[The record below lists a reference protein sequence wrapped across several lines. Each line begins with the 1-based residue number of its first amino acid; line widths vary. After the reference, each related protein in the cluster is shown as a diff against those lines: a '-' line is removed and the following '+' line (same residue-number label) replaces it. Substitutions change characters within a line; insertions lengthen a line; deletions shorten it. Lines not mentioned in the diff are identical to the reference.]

1 MNILYIEHYAGSPKM
16 GMEFRP
22 YYLSK
27 EWIKMGHHVDMIAA
41 DYSHLRI
48 SNPKIEH
55 DFEKENIDGID
66 YYWIHTSKYKGN
78 GLQRA
83 FTIMQFVG
91 KLLLHTQ
98 QIADKLKP
106 DVIIT
111 SSTYPLDTYVG
122 QKIKQYCPQA
132 MLIHEIHDMW
142 PAVLTEVNGMSKYNP
157 FVMLM
162 QKAENSFCKNS
173 DYIVSLALYAKEYL
187 IKHGMA
193 PEKFLGI
200 SNGINKE
207 DWNNAER
214 VNKETE
220 SVFLELKK
228 NHKFIGCFFGTI
240 SNYYALPELIT
251 AVQKLNNPDIVI
263 VFVGE
268 GPFIGEIKKMA
279 QSTNSDNFVFLKR
292 IPKMQ
297 IPSMLELTDFL
308 YIGAV
313 SNTVFKYG
321 ICMNKLF
328 DSMMAGKPIL
338 YAVDAPNNYI
348 VEYECGI
355 SVEAGNVDAL
365 ACGLQQ
371 LYLMSDEER
380 AAMGANGKQAV
391 MEHYTYQKLAE
402 RFATLFKA

>member
-122 QKIKQYCPQA
+122 DRK
-132 MLIHEIHDMW
+132 
-142 PAVLTEVNGMSKYNP
+142 
-157 FVMLM
+157 
-162 QKAENSFCKNS
+162 
-173 DYIVSLALYAKEYL
+173 
-187 IKHGMA
+187 
-193 PEKFLGI
+193 
-200 SNGINKE
+200 
-207 DWNNAER
+207 
-214 VNKETE
+214 
-220 SVFLELKK
+220 SV
-228 NHKFIGCFFGTI
+228 
-240 SNYYALPELIT
+240 
-251 AVQKLNNPDIVI
+251 V
-263 VFVGE
+263 
-268 GPFIGEIKKMA
+268 
-279 QSTNSDNFVFLKR
+279 
-292 IPKMQ
+292 
-297 IPSMLELTDFL
+297 
-308 YIGAV
+308 
-313 SNTVFKYG
+313 
-321 ICMNKLF
+321 
-328 DSMMAGKPIL
+328 
-338 YAVDAPNNYI
+338 
-348 VEYECGI
+348 
-355 SVEAGNVDAL
+355 
-365 ACGLQQ
+365 
-371 LYLMSDEER
+371 
-380 AAMGANGKQAV
+380 
-391 MEHYTYQKLAE
+391 
-402 RFATLFKA
+402 